1 MKLSHFQLVVA
12 VAERGSIRAASRH
25 LGIAQSALTR
35 SLADLERELGDAIF
49 ERRARGV
56 ILTPIG
62 EAFVNNGRVI
72 LNHVR
77 RTGEEIGQMR
87 GLGTGTVTVG
97 LSIAIHLAVL
107 PHALRPF
114 YARYPEVR
122 LNIIEGFY
130 PTLAPSLRD
139 GSVDFYIGPESQ
151 GKVSPELSR
160 EVLFQGRRTVLCRQG
175 NPMIAARSL
184 RDLTDAR
191 WISNSITMT
200 AEDEIGVIFRDF
212 GLPVPKVSIRSQSA
226 LTLITCLTN
235 TDFLAMVP
243 MQWTEFE
250 LTRKTLAE
258 IKIKEKLLAPSIALV
273 KRADMPLTPAAT
285 FFLDLLRRSIERQIL
300 HSAKQRA
307 IPKGGS
313 RLS

>member
-35 SLADLERELGDAIF
+35 SLADLERELGDPLF

-62 EAFVNNGRVI
+62 KAFVNNGRII
-72 LNHVR
+72 LNQVR
-77 RTGEEIGQMR
+77 RTREQVAQMR

-97 LSIAIHLAVL
+97 LSIAIHLALL
-107 PHALRPF
+107 PHVLRPF
-114 YARYPEVR
+114 YVRYPDVR
-122 LNIIEGFY
+122 LNIVEGFY
-130 PTLAPSLRD
+130 PTLASSLRD
-139 GSVDFYIGPESQ
+139 GSIDFYIGPESQ

-160 EVLFQGRRTVLCRQG
+160 EVLFQGRRTILCRRG
-175 NPMIAARSL
+175 NPMTAARSL
-184 RDLTDAR
+184 RDLSDAR

-200 AEDEIGVIFRDF
+200 AEDEIGLIFKDF

-226 LTLITCLTN
+226 LTLITCLSN

-243 MQWTEFE
+243 KQWTEFE
-250 LTRKTLAE
+250 MTRKSLAE
-258 IKIKEKLLAPSIALV
+258 IKVKERLLAPSIALI

-285 FFLDLLRRSIERQIL
+285 HFLDLLRRAVERRVL
-300 HSAKQRA
+300 RNA
-307 IPKGGS
+307 G
-313 RLS
+313 

>member
-35 SLADLERELGDAIF
+35 SLADLERELGDPLF

-62 EAFVNNGRVI
+62 EAFVNNGRII
-72 LNHVR
+72 LNQVR
-77 RTGEEIGQMR
+77 RTREQVAQMR

-97 LSIAIHLAVL
+97 LSIAIHLALL
-107 PHALRPF
+107 PHVLRPF
-114 YARYPEVR
+114 YARYPDVR
-122 LNIIEGFY
+122 LNIVEGFY
-130 PTLAPSLRD
+130 PTLASSLRD
-139 GSVDFYIGPESQ
+139 GSIDFYIGPESQ
-151 GKVSPELSR
+151 GKISPELSR
-160 EVLFQGRRTVLCRQG
+160 EVLFQGRRTILCRRG
-175 NPMIAARSL
+175 NPMTAARSL
-184 RDLTDAR
+184 RDLSDAR

-200 AEDEIGVIFRDF
+200 AEDEIGLIFKDF

-226 LTLITCLTN
+226 LTLITCLSN

-243 MQWTEFE
+243 KQWTEFE
-250 LTRKTLAE
+250 MTRKTLAE
-258 IKIKEKLLAPSIALV
+258 IKVKERLVAPSIALI

-285 FFLDLLRRSIERQIL
+285 HFLDLLRRTVERRVL
-300 HSAKQRA
+300 RNA
-307 IPKGGS
+307 G
-313 RLS
+313 